1 MEKHTEHMENN
12 TVNISL
18 NELSLPVVSDC
29 DLITAPE
36 GFYHIDRIADFNVMI
51 YVIEGVM
58 YVTEEGQDYE
68 ISSGEMLFLRNGLRH
83 FGRYETPRG
92 TSWIYA
98 HFRLAEIA
106 SNSENDMLL
115 PKKISCIKGSAIEE
129 KLRNLCEYFHST
141 EPVKRIRKNALFYDI
156 LLEILSEQQ
165 PKMKSVS
172 DKICEF
178 LDTQTH
184 CAFSKELIVNRFFM
198 SYSYLAAEFRKEKG
212 VSMGRYHS
220 FVQMKRAC
228 LLLRST
234 LMSVGEISAS
244 LGFSDML
251 YFSRKFHA
259 FSGVS
264 PTDYRKQAQRKY

>member
-1 MEKHTEHMENN
+1 MENN

-106 SNSENDMLL
+106 GNSENDMLRL
-115 PKKISCIKGSAIEE
+115 PKKQERLPRAVAMRI
-129 KLRNLCEYFHST
+129 L
-141 EPVKRIRKNALFYDI
+141 KRISSASATD
-156 LLEILSEQQ
+156 
-165 PKMKSVS
+165 
-172 DKICEF
+172 
-178 LDTQTH
+178 
-184 CAFSKELIVNRFFM
+184 
-198 SYSYLAAEFRKEKG
+198 
-212 VSMGRYHS
+212 
-220 FVQMKRAC
+220 
-228 LLLRST
+228 LLRVRRLT
-234 LMSVGEISAS
+234 TVWVA
-244 LGFSDML
+244 
-251 YFSRKFHA
+251 
-259 FSGVS
+259 
-264 PTDYRKQAQRKY
+264 